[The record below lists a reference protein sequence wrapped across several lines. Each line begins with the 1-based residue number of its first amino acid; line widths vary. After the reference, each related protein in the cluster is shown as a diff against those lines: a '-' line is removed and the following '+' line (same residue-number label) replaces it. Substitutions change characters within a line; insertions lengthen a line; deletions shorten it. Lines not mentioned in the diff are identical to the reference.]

1 MLKKDEKIKIFFE
14 NILDEFKEFYT
25 FFKISKNVNNNNNNF
40 EYLKTKNYIVI
51 NFYNYKIKRKI
62 TNTLEKNFFNSL
74 KYPILEKNKKKH
86 KLFLFLFFLIYR
98 NYTVE
103 INEDFMRIKD
113 TKNQISFYIKSN
125 GKIIDIDLN
134 KIIDLHSKEL
144 VTFESSEDII
154 KSRKKI
160 NKLYEFAK
168 ETEKEEIIEFQYFEK
183 NNYVFLYNMKNK
195 TFFGLSNHFQ
205 EKLKKRIEIFLEKIK
220 PKKNKKNQIL
230 IKQSNYFSTFVYL
243 GNNYSFF
250 KNFFI
255 HEQLDPKQDF
265 YLKNYNEK
273 ITYKNK
279 KYYSL
284 YDKNQNVYNDLVLID
299 EENQKVLNFHINGDF
314 SRYNNYI
321 YNFNEDI
328 NIIKMK
334 NEILEIKNNS
344 EIKFRYYNNLDKK
357 DLKFSVLKQHKENT
371 ILIMFNSEI
380 YIVKDN
386 FELLNLLDKNKTYKN
401 LSNNFDKLV
410 KENKKCKFMFNL

>member
-1 MLKKDEKIKIFFE
+1 MLKKNEKIKFFFE

-25 FFKISKNVNNNNNNF
+25 FFKISKNVNNNNKF

-98 NYTVE
+98 DYAVE
-103 INEDFMRIKD
+103 INEEFMRIKD
-113 TKNQISFYIKSN
+113 IKNQISFYIKSN
-125 GKIIDIDLN
+125 GKIIDINLN

-220 PKKNKKNQIL
+220 QKKDKKNQIL

-321 YNFNEDI
+321 YNFDKGI
-328 NIIKMK
+328 NIIKIK

-344 EIKFRYYNNLDKK
+344 EIEFRYYKNLEKK
-357 DLKFSVLKQHKENT
+357 DLKFTILTKHKENT
-371 ILIMFNSEI
+371 ILVMFNNEI

-386 FELLNLLDKNKTYKN
+386 FELLDLLDESKTYKN
-401 LSNNFDKLV
+401 LSNNFNELI
-410 KENKKCKFMFNL
+410 KENNKCIFKNNF

>member
-1 MLKKDEKIKIFFE
+1 MLKKNEKIKFFFE
-14 NILDEFKEFYT
+14 NILDKFKEFYT
-25 FFKISKNVNNNNNNF
+25 FFKISKNVNNNKF

-98 NYTVE
+98 DYAVE
-103 INEDFMRIKD
+103 INEDFIRIKD
-113 TKNQISFYIKSN
+113 IKNQISFYIKSN

-144 VTFESSEDII
+144 ISFKDSEDII

-168 ETEKEEIIEFQYFEK
+168 ETKKEEIIEFQYFEK

-205 EKLKKRIEIFLEKIK
+205 KKLKERIEIFLEKIK
-220 PKKNKKNQIL
+220 LNKDKKNQIL

-299 EENQKVLNFHINGDF
+299 EENEKVLNFHINGDF

-328 NIIKMK
+328 NIIKIK

-344 EIKFRYYNNLDKK
+344 EIKFKYYKNLDKK
-357 DLKFSVLKQHKENT
+357 DLKFSILKNHKENT
-371 ILIMFNSEI
+371 ILIMFNNEI

-386 FELLNLLDKNKTYKN
+386 FELLDLLDENKTYKN

-410 KENKKCKFMFNL
+410 KENKKCKFMFNF

>member
-1 MLKKDEKIKIFFE
+1 MLKKDEKIKFFFK
-14 NILDEFKEFYT
+14 NILNEFKEFYT
-25 FFKISKNVNNNNNNF
+25 FFKISKNVNNNKF
-40 EYLKTKNYIVI
+40 EYLKTKNYVII
-51 NFYNYKIKRKI
+51 NFYNHRIKRKI
-62 TNTLEKNFFNSL
+62 TNTLEKKFFNSL

-98 NYTVE
+98 DYAVE

-113 TKNQISFYIKSN
+113 IKNQISFYIKSN
-125 GKIIDIDLN
+125 GKIININMD

-168 ETEKEEIIEFQYFEK
+168 ETKKENIIEFQYLEK
-183 NNYVFLYNMKNK
+183 NNYVFLYNIKNK

-205 EKLKKRIEIFLEKIK
+205 NKLKERIEIFLEKIK
-220 PKKNKKNQIL
+220 LNKNEKNRIL
-230 IKQSNYFSTFVYL
+230 IKQSNDFSTFVYL
-243 GNNYSFF
+243 ENNYSFF

-255 HEQLDPKQDF
+255 HEQLTPQQDF
-265 YLKNYNEK
+265 YLKNYDEK
-273 ITYKNK
+273 IIYKNK

-299 EENQKVLNFHINGDF
+299 EENEKVLSFHINGDF
-314 SRYNNYI
+314 SRYNNYV
-321 YNFNEDI
+321 YSFNEDI
-328 NIIKMK
+328 NIIKIN

-344 EIKFRYYNNLDKK
+344 EIEFRYYKNLEKK
-357 DLKFSVLKQHKENT
+357 DLKFTILTNHKENT
-371 ILIMFNSEI
+371 ILIMFNNEI

-386 FELLNLLDKNKTYKN
+386 FELLDLLDENKTYKN
-401 LSNNFDKLV
+401 LSNNFNELI
-410 KENKKCKFMFNL
+410 KENNKCKFMLNF

>member
-1 MLKKDEKIKIFFE
+1 MLKKNEKIKIFFE
-14 NILDEFKEFYT
+14 NILDKFKEFYT
-25 FFKISKNVNNNNNNF
+25 FFKISKNVNNNKF

-98 NYTVE
+98 DYAVE

-113 TKNQISFYIKSN
+113 IKNQISFYIKSN
-125 GKIIDIDLN
+125 GKIIDINID

-144 VTFESSEDII
+144 VNFESSENII

-168 ETEKEEIIEFQYFEK
+168 ETEKENIIGFQYLEK

-220 PKKNKKNQIL
+220 LKKDKKNQIL

-357 DLKFSVLKQHKENT
+357 DLKFTILTKHKDNT
-371 ILIMFNSEI
+371 LLIMFNNEI

-386 FELLNLLDKNKTYKN
+386 FELLDLLDENKTYKN
-401 LSNNFDKLV
+401 LSNNLDKLV
-410 KENKKCKFMFNL
+410 KENNKCKFMLNF

>member
-25 FFKISKNVNNNNNNF
+25 FFKISKNVDNNKF
-40 EYLKTKNYIVI
+40 EYLKTKNHIII
-51 NFYNYKIKRKI
+51 NFYNHRIKRKI

-98 NYTVE
+98 DYTIE

-125 GKIIDIDLN
+125 GKIININAD

-144 VTFESSEDII
+144 VAFESSEDII

-160 NKLYEFAK
+160 NKLYDFAK
-168 ETEKEEIIEFQYFEK
+168 ETEKEEIIRFQYLEK
-183 NNYVFLYNMKNK
+183 NNYVFLYNIKNK

-205 EKLKKRIEIFLEKIK
+205 NKLKERIEIFLEKIK
-220 PKKNKKNQIL
+220 LNKNEKNRIL
-230 IKQSNYFSTFVYL
+230 IKQSNDFSTFVYL
-243 GNNYSFF
+243 ENNYSFF

-255 HEQLDPKQDF
+255 HEQLTPQQDF
-265 YLKNYNEK
+265 YLKNYDEK
-273 ITYKNK
+273 IIYKNK

-314 SRYNNYI
+314 SRYNNYV
-321 YNFNEDI
+321 YNFDKGI
-328 NIIKMK
+328 NIIKIK

-344 EIKFRYYNNLDKK
+344 EIKFKYYKNLEKK
-357 DLKFSVLKQHKENT
+357 DLKFSILTNHKENT

-386 FELLNLLDKNKTYKN
+386 FELLDLLDENKTYKN
-401 LSNNFDKLV
+401 LSNNFNELI
-410 KENKKCKFMFNL
+410 KENNKCKFMLNF

>member
-1 MLKKDEKIKIFFE
+1 MLKKNKKIKFFFE

-25 FFKISKNVNNNNNNF
+25 FFKISKNVNNNKF

-62 TNTLEKNFFNSL
+62 TNTLEKKFFNSL

-98 NYTVE
+98 DYAVE

-113 TKNQISFYIKSN
+113 IKNQISFYIKSN
-125 GKIIDIDLN
+125 GKIININID
-134 KIIDLHSKEL
+134 KIINLHSKEL

-168 ETEKEEIIEFQYFEK
+168 ETKKEEIIEFQYLEK

-220 PKKNKKNQIL
+220 LKKDKKNQIL

-344 EIKFRYYNNLDKK
+344 EIKFRYYKNLDKK
-357 DLKFSVLKQHKENT
+357 DLKFSILKNHKENT
-371 ILIMFNSEI
+371 ILIMFNNEI

-386 FELLNLLDKNKTYKN
+386 FELLDLLDENKTYKN

>member
-1 MLKKDEKIKIFFE
+1 MLKKNEKIKIFFKNMLE
-14 NILDEFKEFYT
+14 EFKEFYT
-25 FFKISKNVNNNNNNF
+25 FFKISKNVDNNKF
-40 EYLKTKNYIVI
+40 EFLKTKNYVII
-51 NFYNYKIKRKI
+51 NFYNYRIKRKI
-62 TNTLEKNFFNSL
+62 INTLEKKFSNSI

-98 NYTVE
+98 DYAVE

-125 GKIIDIDLN
+125 GKIININTD
-134 KIIDLHSKEL
+134 KIIDLYSKEL
-144 VTFESSEDII
+144 FSFKSSEDII

-160 NKLYEFAK
+160 NKLYDFSE
-168 ETEKEEIIEFQYFEK
+168 ETEKEDIIEFQYFEK
-183 NNYVFLYNMKNK
+183 NNYVFFYNVKYK
-195 TFFGLSNHFQ
+195 TFFGLNNHFQ
-205 EKLKKRIEIFLEKIK
+205 NKLKERIEIFLEKIK
-220 PKKNKKNQIL
+220 LNKDKKNQIL
-230 IKQSNYFSTFVYL
+230 IKQSNDFSTFVYL

-255 HEQLDPKQDF
+255 HEQLTPEQDF

-273 ITYKNK
+273 IIYKNK

-284 YDKNQNVYNDLVLID
+284 YDKNQNVHNDLVLID

-357 DLKFSVLKQHKENT
+357 DLKFTILTKHKDNT
-371 ILIMFNSEI
+371 LLIMFNNEI

-386 FELLNLLDKNKTYKN
+386 FELLDLLDENKTYKN
-401 LSNNFDKLV
+401 LSNNLDKLV

>member
-1 MLKKDEKIKIFFE
+1 MLKKDEKIKIFFK
-14 NILDEFKEFYT
+14 NILEEFKEFYT
-25 FFKISKNVNNNNNNF
+25 FFKISKNVDNNKF
-40 EYLKTKNYIVI
+40 EFLKTKNYVII
-51 NFYNYKIKRKI
+51 NFYNYRIKRKI
-62 TNTLEKNFFNSL
+62 INTLEKKFSNSI

-98 NYTVE
+98 DYAVE

-125 GKIIDIDLN
+125 GKIININTD
-134 KIIDLHSKEL
+134 KIIDLYSKEL
-144 VTFESSEDII
+144 LSFKSSEDII

-160 NKLYEFAK
+160 NKLYDFSE
-168 ETEKEEIIEFQYFEK
+168 ETEKEDIIEFQYFEK
-183 NNYVFLYNMKNK
+183 NNYVFFYNVKYK

-205 EKLKKRIEIFLEKIK
+205 EKLKKRIEIFLEEIK
-220 PKKNKKNQIL
+220 PKKDKKNQIL

-255 HEQLDPKQDF
+255 HEQLDSKQDF

-273 ITYKNK
+273 IIYKNK

-284 YDKNQNVYNDLVLID
+284 YDKNQNVHNDLILID
-299 EENQKVLNFHINGDF
+299 EENEKVLNFHINGDF

-321 YNFNEDI
+321 YNFNRGT
-328 NIIKMK
+328 NIIKIK

-344 EIKFRYYNNLDKK
+344 EIEFRYYKNLEKK
-357 DLKFSVLKQHKENT
+357 DLKFTILTKHKDNT

-380 YIVKDN
+380 YIIKDN
-386 FELLNLLDKNKTYKN
+386 FELLDLLDENKTYKN
-401 LSNNFDKLV
+401 LSNNFNELI
-410 KENKKCKFMFNL
+410 KENNKCKFMLNF

>member
-1 MLKKDEKIKIFFE
+1 MLKNNKEINIFFKNLIE
-14 NILDEFKEFYT
+14 EFKEFYT
-25 FFKISKNVNNNNNNF
+25 YFKISKNKDNCYF
-40 EYLKTKNYIVI
+40 EFKNTKNSII
-51 NFYNYKIKRKI
+51 IIFYDYKIKILKKNI
-62 TNTLEKNFFNSL
+62 LENRFCNSL
-74 KYPILEKNKKKH
+74 TKKILEKNKKKH

-98 NYTVE
+98 DYAVE

-113 TKNQISFYIKSN
+113 IKNQISFYIKSN
-125 GKIIDIDLN
+125 GKIININID
-134 KIIDLHSKEL
+134 KIINLHSKEL

-160 NKLYEFAK
+160 NKLYDFAEK
-168 ETEKEEIIEFQYFEK
+168 TEKEEIIEFQYFEK
-183 NNYVFLYNMKNK
+183 NNYVFLYNVKNK

-205 EKLKKRIEIFLEKIK
+205 KKLKKRIEIFLEKIK
-220 PKKNKKNQIL
+220 PKKDKKNQIL

-273 ITYKNK
+273 IIYKNK

-299 EENQKVLNFHINGDF
+299 EENEKVLNFHINGDF

-328 NIIKMK
+328 NIIKIN

-357 DLKFSVLKQHKENT
+357 DLKFTILTKHKDNT
-371 ILIMFNSEI
+371 LLIMFNSEI

-386 FELLNLLDKNKTYKN
+386 FELLDLLDENKTYKN
-401 LSNNFDKLV
+401 LSNNFKELI
-410 KENKKCKFMFNL
+410 KENNKCKFMLNF

>member
-1 MLKKDEKIKIFFE
+1 MLKKDEKIKFFFE

-25 FFKISKNVNNNNNNF
+25 FFKISKNVNNNKF

-51 NFYNYKIKRKI
+51 NFYNHRIKRKI
-62 TNTLEKNFFNSL
+62 TNTLEKKFFNSL

-98 NYTVE
+98 DYAVE

-144 VTFESSEDII
+144 IAFESSEDII

-160 NKLYEFAK
+160 NKLYDFAK
-168 ETEKEEIIEFQYFEK
+168 ETEKEEIIRFQYLEK
-183 NNYVFLYNMKNK
+183 NNYVFLYNIKNK

-205 EKLKKRIEIFLEKIK
+205 NKLKERIEIFLEKIK
-220 PKKNKKNQIL
+220 LNKNEKNRIL
-230 IKQSNYFSTFVYL
+230 IKQSNDFSTFVYL
-243 GNNYSFF
+243 ENNYSFF

-255 HEQLDPKQDF
+255 HEQLTPQQDF
-265 YLKNYNEK
+265 YLKNYDEK
-273 ITYKNK
+273 IIYKNK

-314 SRYNNYI
+314 SRYNNYV
-321 YNFNEDI
+321 YNFDKGI
-328 NIIKMK
+328 NIIKIK

-344 EIKFRYYNNLDKK
+344 EIKFKYYKNLEKK
-357 DLKFSVLKQHKENT
+357 DLKFSILTNHKENT

-386 FELLNLLDKNKTYKN
+386 FELLDLLDENKTYKN
-401 LSNNFDKLV
+401 LSNNFNELI
-410 KENKKCKFMFNL
+410 KENNKCKFMLNF

>member
-25 FFKISKNVNNNNNNF
+25 FFKISKNVDNNKF
-40 EYLKTKNYIVI
+40 EYLKTKNYIII
-51 NFYNYKIKRKI
+51 NFYNHRIKRKI

-98 NYTVE
+98 DYAVE

-113 TKNQISFYIKSN
+113 IKNQISFYIKSN
-125 GKIIDIDLN
+125 GKIIDINLN

-144 VTFESSEDII
+144 ISFKDSEDII
-154 KSRKKI
+154 KSEKKI

-168 ETEKEEIIEFQYFEK
+168 ETEKEKIIEFQYFEK
-183 NNYVFLYNMKNK
+183 NNYIFLYNVKNK

-205 EKLKKRIEIFLEKIK
+205 EKLKKRIEIFLEEIK
-220 PKKNKKNQIL
+220 PKKDKKNQIL

-255 HEQLDPKQDF
+255 HEQLDSKQDF

-273 ITYKNK
+273 IIYKNK

-314 SRYNNYI
+314 SRYKNYI
-321 YNFNEDI
+321 YNFDKGI
-328 NIIKMK
+328 NIIKIK
-334 NEILEIKNNS
+334 NEILEIKNNT
-344 EIKFRYYNNLDKK
+344 EIKFRHYKCLDKQ
-357 DLKFSVLKQHKENT
+357 DLKFT
-371 ILIMFNSEI
+371 ILREYEEKTLLIMFNSEI
-380 YIVKDN
+380 YMVKDN
-386 FELLNLLDKNKTYKN
+386 FELLDLLDENKTYKN
-401 LSNNFDKLV
+401 LSNNFKELI
-410 KENKKCKFMFNL
+410 KENNKCKFMLNF

>member
-1 MLKKDEKIKIFFE
+1 MLKKNEKIKIFFE

-25 FFKISKNVNNNNNNF
+25 FFKISKNVNNNKF

-51 NFYNYKIKRKI
+51 NFYNYKIKRKTI
-62 TNTLEKNFFNSL
+62 NTLEKKFSNSL

-98 NYTVE
+98 DYAVE

-113 TKNQISFYIKSN
+113 IKNQISFYIKSN
-125 GKIIDIDLN
+125 GKIIDINLN

-195 TFFGLSNHFQ
+195 TFFGLNNHFQ

-220 PKKNKKNQIL
+220 PKKDKKNQIL

-255 HEQLDPKQDF
+255 HEQLEPKQDF

-328 NIIKMK
+328 NIIKIK

-344 EIKFRYYNNLDKK
+344 KIKFRYYKNLEKK
-357 DLKFSVLKQHKENT
+357 DLKFSILTNHKENT
-371 ILIMFNSEI
+371 ILIMFNNEI

-386 FELLNLLDKNKTYKN
+386 FELLDLLDENKTYKN
-401 LSNNFDKLV
+401 LSNNFNELI
-410 KENKKCKFMFNL
+410 KENNKCKFMLNF

>member
-1 MLKKDEKIKIFFE
+1 MLKKDEKIKFFFE
-14 NILDEFKEFYT
+14 NILNEFKEFYT
-25 FFKISKNVNNNNNNF
+25 FFKISKNVNNNKF
-40 EYLKTKNYIVI
+40 EFLKTKNYVII
-51 NFYNYKIKRKI
+51 NFYNYRIKRKTI
-62 TNTLEKNFFNSL
+62 NTLEKNFSNSL

-98 NYTVE
+98 DYAVE

-125 GKIIDIDLN
+125 GKIININMD

-220 PKKNKKNQIL
+220 PKKDKKNQIL

-314 SRYNNYI
+314 SRYSNYI

-328 NIIKMK
+328 NIIKIN

-344 EIKFRYYNNLDKK
+344 EIEFRYYKNLEKK
-357 DLKFSVLKQHKENT
+357 DLKFTILTNHKENT

-386 FELLNLLDKNKTYKN
+386 FELLDLLDENKTYKN
-401 LSNNFDKLV
+401 LSNNFNELI
-410 KENKKCKFMFNL
+410 KENNKCKFMLNF

>member
-1 MLKKDEKIKIFFE
+1 MLKKDEKIKFFFK
-14 NILDEFKEFYT
+14 NILNEFKEFYT
-25 FFKISKNVNNNNNNF
+25 FFKISKNVNNNKF
-40 EYLKTKNYIVI
+40 EYLKTKNYVII
-51 NFYNYKIKRKI
+51 NFYNHRIKRKI
-62 TNTLEKNFFNSL
+62 TNTLEKKFFNSL

-98 NYTVE
+98 DYAVE

-113 TKNQISFYIKSN
+113 IKNQISFYIKSN
-125 GKIIDIDLN
+125 GKIININMD

-168 ETEKEEIIEFQYFEK
+168 ETEKENIIEFQYLEK
-183 NNYVFLYNMKNK
+183 NNYVFLYNIKNK

-205 EKLKKRIEIFLEKIK
+205 NKLKERIEIFLEKIK
-220 PKKNKKNQIL
+220 LNKNEKNRIL
-230 IKQSNYFSTFVYL
+230 IKQSNDFSTFVYL
-243 GNNYSFF
+243 ENNYSFF

-255 HEQLDPKQDF
+255 HEQLTPQQDF
-265 YLKNYNEK
+265 YLKNYDEK
-273 ITYKNK
+273 IIYKNK

-299 EENQKVLNFHINGDF
+299 EENEKVLSFHINGDF
-314 SRYNNYI
+314 SRYNNYV
-321 YNFNEDI
+321 YSFNEDI
-328 NIIKMK
+328 NIIKIN

-344 EIKFRYYNNLDKK
+344 EIEFRYYKNLEKK
-357 DLKFSVLKQHKENT
+357 DLKFTILTNHKENT
-371 ILIMFNSEI
+371 ILIMFNNEI

-386 FELLNLLDKNKTYKN
+386 FELLDLLDENKTYKN
-401 LSNNFDKLV
+401 LSNNFNELI
-410 KENKKCKFMFNL
+410 KENNKCKFMLNF

>member
-25 FFKISKNVNNNNNNF
+25 FFKISKNVNNNKF
-40 EYLKTKNYIVI
+40 EYLKTKNYVII
-51 NFYNYKIKRKI
+51 NFYNHRIKRKI
-62 TNTLEKNFFNSL
+62 TNTLEKKFFNSL

-98 NYTVE
+98 DYAVE

-113 TKNQISFYIKSN
+113 IKNQISFYIKSN
-125 GKIIDIDLN
+125 GKIININMD

-168 ETEKEEIIEFQYFEK
+168 ETKKENIIEFQYLEK
-183 NNYVFLYNMKNK
+183 NNYVFLYNIKNK

-205 EKLKKRIEIFLEKIK
+205 NKLKERIEIFLEKIK
-220 PKKNKKNQIL
+220 LNKNEKNRIL
-230 IKQSNYFSTFVYL
+230 IKQSNDFSTFVYL
-243 GNNYSFF
+243 ENNYSFF

-255 HEQLDPKQDF
+255 HEQLTPQQDF
-265 YLKNYNEK
+265 YLKNYDEK
-273 ITYKNK
+273 IIYKNK

-299 EENQKVLNFHINGDF
+299 EENEKVLSFHINGDF
-314 SRYNNYI
+314 SRYNNYV
-321 YNFNEDI
+321 YSFNEDI
-328 NIIKMK
+328 NIIKIN

-344 EIKFRYYNNLDKK
+344 EIEFRYYKNLEKK
-357 DLKFSVLKQHKENT
+357 DLKFTILTNHKENT
-371 ILIMFNSEI
+371 ILIMFNNEI

-386 FELLNLLDKNKTYKN
+386 FELLDLLDENKTYKN
-401 LSNNFDKLV
+401 LSNNFNELI
-410 KENKKCKFMFNL
+410 KENNKCKFMLNF